1 MTAFHGTI
9 QGLGGGKVYP
19 PKWSEIGY
27 SETPSEIISAFN
39 YAKNIQTNWTVG
51 QASQWNQDKK
61 LFFFPVVDMTSRRDF
76 YGYFNESNLMHFP
89 STTIGDNSNN
99 NGSCVNMFRK
109 TFIEEITLNS
119 TTATQKFNTENM
131 FSECKNLKKAV
142 LNLKSY
148 QSNGMFYECRDL
160 TAVYGLDTSEV
171 VNMSNMFENC
181 RSLTI
186 APDIDTSSA
195 QNMYRMYK
203 DCILLESVPS
213 GNFNLQTVKD
223 FGQMFV
229 GDYNLKNIPIID
241 FTSATNL
248 NGMFQ
253 STGSNL
259 TETSRDNLLKS
270 LTSATSY
277 TGTKTLAQLGFNSSM
292 YSASSWQALTSYST
306 FIYAGW
312 SIGYS

>member
-1 MTAFHGTI
+1 MTALNGYI

-19 PKWSEIGY
+19 PKWQEIGY
-27 SETPSEIISAFN
+27 SDTPSEIISAFD
-39 YAKNIQTNWTVG
+39 YAKNIQTNWAVG
-51 QASQWNQDKK
+51 QASQWNQNKK
-61 LFFFPVVDMTSRRDF
+61 LFFFPVVDMTSRRDY

-89 STTIGDNSNN
+89 QTTIGDNSNN
-99 NGSCVNMFRK
+99 NGTCVNMFRK
-109 TFIEEITLNS
+109 TYIEEITLNS

-160 TAVYGLDTSEV
+160 TSVTGLDTSEV
-171 VNMSNMFENC
+171 VNMANMFENC

-195 QNMYRMYK
+195 QNMYRMFK
-203 DCILLESVPS
+203 DCILLESVPI
-213 GNFNLQTVKD
+213 GNINYHTVKD
-223 FGQMFV
+223 FGQMFW
-229 GDYNLKNIPIID
+229 GSYNLKNIPVID

-248 NGMFQ
+248 NNMFQ

-259 TETSRDNLLKS
+259 TEQSRDNILHS
-270 LTSATSY
+270 LASASSY
-277 TGTKTLAQLGFNSSM
+277 TGTKTLAQLGFTSSM
-292 YSASSWQALTSYST
+292 YSAASWQALQHYTD
-306 FIYAGW
+306 FVNAGW
-312 SIGYS
+312 SIGYT